1 MPPSGD
7 WITVE
12 EAGGILGLSPATIRR
27 KCAAGELQAHKVGR
41 SWVIDR
47 KSLPR
52 PVVRTPPRR
61 SGTVSSYVDLEQ
73 AILHVAQKD
82 LREDTWVPDILL
94 YEDDLSDRDILMQAA
109 ADRIDGHAVHDPP
122 LEVPVP
128 KSPFFHRNAISLSLV
143 DRLAFHAVVA
153 SFVDTIEKTLS
164 HSVYSARVSKWK
176 SRFLEKGTSGWLRWR
191 HGVIDELKKGN
202 EYMVSTDVTAY
213 FDFVK
218 HEILIPELQQLGV
231 EKGLIPPLRRM
242 LKEWTS
248 TPNTGIPQGPD
259 ASRVLGNFY
268 MVAVDQVMDDFPGVK
283 YFRYLDDMRIV
294 GPSRSGVIDALQV
307 LDQECR
313 RRGLA
318 LSAQKTELLVGK
330 RAVAAMSDSQLD
342 AVHYAFQHAT
352 EDGSEL
358 RKRLVSIFKKAL
370 KRDGTVNTRW
380 ARFSLWRLYQLRAD
394 SVLSR
399 VLGSLERLA
408 PLGLLVVQYLHPWLR
423 RPVVQRKITKYLND
437 AERNTSPYL
446 SCWLMAAMLDIPD
459 AIPPEWITYA
469 RSVALDRAAPTYH
482 RTIALNVLALG
493 QQARDLTSL
502 REVARREYDPEV
514 VRAALVALKRAGAPT
529 KEIVHLA
536 GRIPALEP
544 TGAYLRERNDL
555 PSLVFRARSH
565 RNRLKGTQP

>member
-1 MPPSGD
+1 
-7 WITVE
+7 
-12 EAGGILGLSPATIRR
+12 
-27 KCAAGELQAHKVGR
+27 
-41 SWVIDR
+41 
-47 KSLPR
+47 
-52 PVVRTPPRR
+52 
-61 SGTVSSYVDLEQ
+61 
-73 AILHVAQKD
+73 
-82 LREDTWVPDILL
+82 
-94 YEDDLSDRDILMQAA
+94 
-109 ADRIDGHAVHDPP
+109 
-122 LEVPVP
+122 
-128 KSPFFHRNAISLSLV
+128 
-143 DRLAFHAVVA
+143 
-153 SFVDTIEKTLS
+153 
-164 HSVYSARVSKWK
+164 
-176 SRFLEKGTSGWLRWR
+176 
-191 HGVIDELKKGN
+191 
-202 EYMVSTDVTAY
+202 MVSTDVTAY

-283 YFRYLDDMRIV
+283 YFRYMDDMRIV

-446 SCWLMAAMLDIPD
+446 NCWLMAAMLDIPD

-514 VRAALVALKRAGAPT
+514 VRARPRSPKTGRRSNQRNRSSGRTNTRPRTNRCLPTRAERSPVPRVQSPIPPQPTQGNPTLMPWVTETTPRQTATDVTARTAGA
-529 KEIVHLA
+529 
-536 GRIPALEP
+536 ALCWSKQQSSAKVD
-544 TGAYLRERNDL
+544 T
-555 PSLVFRARSH
+555 
-565 RNRLKGTQP
+565 